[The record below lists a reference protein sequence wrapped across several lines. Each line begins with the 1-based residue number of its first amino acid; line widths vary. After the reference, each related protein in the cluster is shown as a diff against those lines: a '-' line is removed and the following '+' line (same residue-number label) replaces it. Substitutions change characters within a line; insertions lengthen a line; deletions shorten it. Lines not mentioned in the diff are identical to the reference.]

1 VHGRLNQ
8 RRCARVA
15 LGARLV
21 VVAAWLVVL
30 VTSAPADA
38 QSSRYTFVDHLSSP
52 APPAAPA
59 SAAATA
65 VRDGLV
71 AGTLERD
78 VRVLAAPEMRGRL
91 RGTEENARARAHIVE
106 RLKRAGLAPLF
117 DGSFEQPTRAD
128 GADAAAT
135 PYATNVGAV
144 FRAAQ
149 ADAEWI
155 VLVAHY
161 DHLGVVDG
169 AIHAGADDNASSVA
183 LLLAL
188 ADSLGRSRP
197 RLRRHVVVLFP
208 DAEEPPDIRTER
220 MGSSWFWRHLPLPAE
235 RLHLAIVLDLM
246 GGRASPEMEAA
257 GLTGALFV
265 LGAEASR
272 GLADFA
278 RALPPADGVEPVFLS
293 LPMIE
298 AVPYAP
304 GRRFARSDYHG
315 LREHLGRPFVFLSTG
330 RTETYHTERDTPDT
344 LDYAKLGRVTRWVAV
359 LATHAAETDG
369 PLEWRDFTAD
379 PLADARSLLRMS
391 AGLGKH
397 GRFPWP
403 LRWAL
408 AADRRMVEQLLRRWD
423 AGEAPTPESY
433 RALVLA
439 STRLQAAMWRPGGWY
454 FALW

>member
-1 VHGRLNQ
+1 MPGRLATSSSITSRAPRRPRRRRVRPRQ
-8 RRCARVA
+8 PSATGLSPGRSSVTSASSPPRRCADACAAPRRTRA
-15 LGARLV
+15 PAPTSSSASNAPGWRRSSTARSSNRR
-21 VVAAWLVVL
+21 APTAPTPPPRPTRR
-30 VTSAPADA
+30 TSAPCSAPRRRTPNGSCWSRTTIISA
-38 QSSRYTFVDHLSSP
+38 SSTARSTR
-52 APPAAPA
+52 AP
-59 SAAATA
+59 T
-65 VRDGLV
+65 
-71 AGTLERD
+71 T
-78 VRVLAAPEMRGRL
+78 M
-91 RGTEENARARAHIVE
+91 RARWPSCS
-106 RLKRAGLAPLF
+106 R
-117 DGSFEQPTRAD
+117 SPTRS
-128 GADAAAT
+128 
-135 PYATNVGAV
+135 
-144 FRAAQ
+144 
-149 ADAEWI
+149 
-155 VLVAHY
+155 
-161 DHLGVVDG
+161 
-169 AIHAGADDNASSVA
+169 AGA
-183 LLLAL
+183 
-188 ADSLGRSRP
+188 GRG
-197 RLRRHVVVLFP
+197 F
-208 DAEEPPDIRTER
+208 
-220 MGSSWFWRHLPLPAE
+220 
-235 RLHLAIVLDLM
+235 
-246 GGRASPEMEAA
+246 
-257 GLTGALFV
+257 
-265 LGAEASR
+265 
-272 GLADFA
+272 ADFA

-403 LRWAL
+403 LRRAL